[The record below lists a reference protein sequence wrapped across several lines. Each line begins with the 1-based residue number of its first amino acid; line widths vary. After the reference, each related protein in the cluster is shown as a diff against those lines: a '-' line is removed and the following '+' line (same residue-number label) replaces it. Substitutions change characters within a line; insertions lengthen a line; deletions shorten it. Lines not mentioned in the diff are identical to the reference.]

1 MICDCTPYLWF
12 PAIALAGLTSAL
24 LPFFQGLAN
33 KWIRAMEKDAG
44 LLVVKL
50 TDGNYLRTLE
60 NAIQFGKPVLLEN
73 VMDVLDASLEPLL
86 QKQTFR

>member
-1 MICDCTPYLWF
+1 MPPPL
-12 PAIALAGLTSAL
+12 S
-24 LPFFQGLAN
+24 QGLAN

-73 VMDVLDASLEPLL
+73 VMEVLDASLEPLL